1 MLKYMIVR
9 QSGSL
14 PLHLLIALLALW
26 LAVAGCQSA
35 AVQNEEQTGKSET
48 TTPGPLPQKKTIVF
62 FGNSLT
68 AGYGLEES
76 ESFPSIIQHKI
87 DSLNLPYRVVNAGV
101 SGETSAGGLSR
112 IDWILKQPVDIF
124 ILELGGNDALRGF
137 DLSATRSNLINI
149 IDRVRANDAG
159 IKIIVAGMKAP
170 PNMGQKYSTD
180 FENIFR
186 EISEQKNTLLI
197 PFLLEGVAGNPDLNL
212 ADNIHP
218 NPKGQIMVAENV
230 WKVLKDVLEY
240 NHQSIE

>member
-1 MLKYMIVR
+1 MLKYVMAH
-9 QSGSL
+9 QSGFLTTHLFVTFLSL
-14 PLHLLIALLALW
+14 SLAI
-26 LAVAGCQSA
+26 AGCQSA
-35 AVQNEEQTGKSET
+35 TVRDQEQTRKTEAET
-48 TTPGPLPQKKTIVF
+48 PNPLPEKKTIVF

-68 AGYGLEES
+68 TGYGLEES
-76 ESFPSIIQHKI
+76 ESFPSIIQDKI

-137 DLSATRSNLINI
+137 DLSATRSNLTNI
-149 IDRVRANDAG
+149 IDRVRAKDTG

-170 PNMGQKYSTD
+170 PNMGQKYSAD

-186 EISEQKNTLLI
+186 ELSDKKNTLLI

-218 NPKGQIMVAENV
+218 NPKGQIIVAENV
-230 WKVLKDVLEY
+230 WNVLKDVLEH
-240 NHQSIE
+240 NHKSSE